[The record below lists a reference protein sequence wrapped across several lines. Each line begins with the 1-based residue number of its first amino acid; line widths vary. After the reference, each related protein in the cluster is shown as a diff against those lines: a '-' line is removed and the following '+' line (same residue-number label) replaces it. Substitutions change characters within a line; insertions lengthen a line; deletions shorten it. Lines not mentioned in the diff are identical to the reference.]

1 VTAPVAP
8 VTLREISAG
17 NRSAVEA
24 LAVVAAQTIFVDG
37 VTESI
42 AEAAEVPEARPW
54 YRAIYAG
61 DRPVG
66 FVMIAD
72 GVPADLP
79 YLIGPYFL
87 WRLLIDQAHQ
97 RRGYGTAA
105 LRLVVEHVGARP
117 DGRTLLTS
125 VHPGPGSPLGFYL
138 GLGFRETGA
147 EHNGELVLEL
157 DLTRTGRLFQP
168 PVEAPKGAETAG

>member
-1 VTAPVAP
+1 VTTPVAS
-8 VTLREISAG
+8 VSLREISAG
-17 NRSAVEA
+17 NRAAVEA
-24 LAVVAAQTIFVDG
+24 LAVAEAQTIFVDG
-37 VTESI
+37 VTASI

-54 YRAIYAG
+54 FRAIYAG
-61 DRPVG
+61 DQPVG

-72 GVPADLP
+72 GVPADLT
-79 YLIGPYFL
+79 YLLGPYFL
-87 WRLLIDQAHQ
+87 WRLLIDEHHQ
-97 RRGYGTAA
+97 RHGYGEAA
-105 LRLVVEHVGARP
+105 LRLVVGHVRARP

-157 DLTRTGRLFQP
+157 DLTRTGRLVQP
-168 PVEAPKGAETAG
+168 PVEAPKGGKTGG